1 MHHAGKLGA
10 ALRNAAA
17 AALAVLLGGCAA
29 AVVGTTATGVA
40 VAHDSRTTGS
50 VIEDQAIELK
60 FARRMFSN
68 ESLKEQTH
76 INVTSYNQIVLVTGE
91 APTEALRDEVIELVR
106 NIEKVRH
113 VYDEI
118 SIAAPSSLMSRS
130 ADSLVTARVKTRLL
144 TLKDFDGTR
153 VKVVTDKGVVYLMGL
168 LDRAEAQRV
177 AEAARR
183 VGGVQ
188 KVVKLFEY
196 PS

>member
-10 ALRNAAA
+10 ALRNAAAA

-50 VIEDQAIELK
+50 VIEDQVELK